1 MYYMNIVMLLIDD
14 MFQNKYLYDEWC
26 PSLLFSIRVYHTSF
40 KIQNTTVYNTQYTKD
55 NLTTD
60 C

>member
-1 MYYMNIVMLLIDD
+1 MNGV
-14 MFQNKYLYDEWC
+14 
-26 PSLLFSIRVYHTSF
+26 RVYCFQLEYSILHLRY
-40 KIQNTTVYNTQYTKD
+40 KNTTVYNTQYTKY

>member
-1 MYYMNIVMLLIDD
+1 MNGV
-14 MFQNKYLYDEWC
+14 
-26 PSLLFSIRVYHTSF
+26 RVYCFQLEYSILHLRYR
-40 KIQNTTVYNTQYTKD
+40 IQYTVYNTQYTKD

>member
-1 MYYMNIVMLLIDD
+1 MILIAD